1 MLLLHLRF
9 DCLAAFGQITRIE
22 FLNRVFVKG
31 KCTCSILTKY
41 CSNSDAVLIHCCF
54 SATVVSTI
62 QHVWCTAIPARSGSV
77 MDVATHL
84 AGV

>member
-1 MLLLHLRF
+1 MCLSACCQLDMGCLLLRNSAIVMKYF
-9 DCLAAFGQITRIE
+9 DY
-22 FLNRVFVKG
+22 
-31 KCTCSILTKY
+31 KY
-41 CSNSDAVLIHCCF
+41 YSNSDAVLLHCCS
-54 SATVVSTI
+54 SAIVVSTI